1 MLTKAQNDILLAERR
16 GIVNQIEKLAS
27 KRELTP
33 EEQAAWD
40 ELTAKVAAIDDRL
53 IEVER
58 ELSGQSPSMDQQPQQ
73 NSLTRLS
80 MGRRSSPL
88 GLRDGNQDSDFLRSW
103 LRIGTPL
110 ERSEDS
116 QVVARRGFSPGAQ
129 SVELRAMSKGT
140 SSAGGYTVPTGF
152 LAEISKTLKLM
163 APVRSLA
170 RVINTDSGESLRL
183 PKNNDTGNIGEIIG
197 EGVEQ
202 NEQDLA
208 FSEIILG
215 AYKYSSKLVRV
226 SRELLEDTGV
236 DLSGFLAEQLGE
248 RIGRAQEIDFL
259 TGNGSAAP
267 EGVITAASTTSA
279 ASASALA
286 VSDLI
291 NLLAAIDPAWLT
303 NNGSV
308 AWMMHPSI
316 WAAIRKLNDSTGRPL
331 VGEVTTGADL
341 NLLGYPVVL
350 TNGMD
355 SSIASTKK
363 TVLVGAFNQY
373 AIRDVGGVQLFRD
386 ASQYFTRDQVAFVAY
401 QRTDAKVL
409 QPGAFRVL
417 AH

>member
-1 MLTKAQNDILLAERR
+1 MMTRAQQDVLLAERR
-16 GIVNQIEKLAS
+16 GLVNRIEKMAS
-27 KRELTP
+27 RDLNP
-33 EEQAAWD
+33 DEQASWD
-40 ELTAKVAAIDDRL
+40 ELTGKVAEIDERL

-58 ELSGQSPSMDQQPQQ
+58 ELAGQAPGMDQQPQQ
-73 NSLTRLS
+73 NSLSRIS

-88 GLRDGNQDSDFLRSW
+88 SLKDGNQDSDFLRSW
-103 LRIGTPL
+103 LRMGTPL

-116 QVVARRGFSPGAQ
+116 QAVARRGFSPGAQ

-140 SSAGGYTVPTGF
+140 SSAGGATVPTGF

-170 RVINTDSGESLRL
+170 RVINTESGESLRL

-197 EGVEQ
+197 ENVEQ

-248 RIGRAQEIDFL
+248 RIGRAQEVDFL
-259 TGNGSAAP
+259 TGNGSSAP

-279 ASASALA
+279 ASATALG

-331 VGEVTTGADL
+331 VGEVTTGANL

-355 SSIASTKK
+355 STIASTKK

-401 QRTDAKVL
+401 QRTDAKIL
-409 QPGAFRVL
+409 QSGAFRVL
-417 AH
+417 LH